1 MQQTIKIE
9 PKRLKGLVAAPPS
22 KSDSHRAI
30 LCAGLSANET
40 EIEHIVLSEDVKAT
54 IEALKT
60 MGVTIEEKVSVERY
74 TTLKIN
80 NPWMAAYY
88 ASGKR
93 LNCGP
98 LKIDCR
104 ESGSTARF
112 MIPLF
117 HLSEAPVTFYGAP
130 ALSRRPYTPYYD
142 IFKAQSETVQF
153 HTDSGHLP
161 LTISGTLKAGV
172 YPIVGNISSQFISGL
187 LMSLPLLDGD
197 SEIIVT
203 PPLES
208 KAYIDLTLACL
219 SAFHIAVET
228 SDALHYKIK
237 GNQRYSGAQ
246 YRVEGD
252 FSAAAFWL
260 VATAL
265 GNEVAVSGL
274 SRTSK
279 QADQDILVF
288 FEGAYRWEEDV
299 LWVDENEA
307 NQCTFDV
314 SQCPD
319 LVPILAVYCALSK
332 GTSKII
338 GASRLRIKES
348 DRLKAITTEL
358 NKMGA
363 DIEELEDALVINGVS
378 QFHGAQVDAWNDH
391 RIAMALAIAATRADG
406 PVIIKGAE
414 SVSKSYP
421 DFWNDYIELGGD
433 LSVQ

>member
-1 MQQTIKIE
+1 MQQIIKIE

-30 LCAGLSANET
+30 LCAGLSENAV

-54 IEALKT
+54 MEALKT
-60 MGVTIEEKVSVERY
+60 MGVMVEEKDSVGQCV
-74 TTLKIN
+74 TLNIR
-80 NPWMAAYY
+80 NPWIKAYY
-88 ASGKR
+88 TSGKR
-93 LNCGP
+93 LDHGP
-98 LKIDCR
+98 LKINCR

-112 MIPLF
+112 MMPLF
-117 HLSEAPVTFYGAP
+117 HLSESPVTFYGAP

-142 IFKAQSETVQF
+142 LFKAQSDTIKF
-153 HTDSGHLP
+153 ATDSGHLP
-161 LTISGTLKAGV
+161 LTVSGALKAGV
-172 YPIVGNISSQFISGL
+172 YPIVGNVSSQFISGL
-187 LMSLPLLDGD
+187 LMSLPLLEGD

-208 KAYIDLTLACL
+208 KAYIDMTLACL
-219 SAFHIAVET
+219 SAFQIEVKTPDE
-228 SDALHYKIK
+228 LHYKIK
-237 GNQRYSGAQ
+237 GNQKYSGSH

-252 FSAAAFWL
+252 YSAAAFWL
-260 VATAL
+260 VAAAL
-265 GNEVAVSGL
+265 GNEVGVSGL
-274 SRTSK
+274 SQTSK
-279 QADQDILVF
+279 QADQDILNF
-288 FEGAYRWEEDV
+288 FEGAYRWENDV
-299 LWVDENEA
+299 IWVDENDA
-307 NQCTFDV
+307 NQCIFDV

-332 GTSKII
+332 GTSKIVN
-338 GASRLRIKES
+338 AARLRIKES

-363 DIEELEDALVINGVS
+363 DIEELEDALIIHGVTA
-378 QFHGAQVDAWNDH
+378 FKGAQVDAWNDH

-406 PVIIKGAE
+406 PVIIEGAA

-421 DFWNDYIELGGD
+421 DFWNDYIKLGGE

>member
-9 PKRLKGLVAAPPS
+9 PKGLKGQVAAPPS

-30 LCAGLSANET
+30 LCTGLSATET

-54 IEALKT
+54 MGALKT
-60 MGVTIEEKVSVERY
+60 MGVAVEEKISEGQHV
-74 TTLKIN
+74 TLKIR
-80 NPWMAAYY
+80 NPWIKAYY
-88 ASGKR
+88 TSGKR
-93 LNCGP
+93 LDHGP

-112 MIPLF
+112 MMPLF

-142 IFKAQSETVQF
+142 LFKAQSETIKF
-153 HTDSGHLP
+153 TTDSGHLP
-161 LTISGTLKAGV
+161 LTVSGTLTAGV
-172 YPIVGNISSQFISGL
+172 YPIVGNVSSQFISGL

-208 KAYIDLTLACL
+208 KAYIDMTLSCL
-219 SAFHIAVET
+219 SAFHIKVET
-228 SDALHYKIK
+228 PDELHYKIK
-237 GNQRYSGAQ
+237 GNQKYSGSH
-246 YRVEGD
+246 YLVEGD
-252 FSAAAFWL
+252 YSAAAFWL
-260 VATAL
+260 VAAAL

-274 SRTSK
+274 SQTSK
-279 QADQDILVF
+279 QADQDILNF
-288 FEGAYRWEEDV
+288 FEGAYRWKEDV
-299 LWVDENEA
+299 VWVEANDA

-332 GTSKII
+332 GTSRIVN
-338 GASRLRIKES
+338 AARLRIKES

-363 DIEELEDALVINGVS
+363 DIEELEDALIIHGVTA
-378 QFHGAQVDAWNDH
+378 FKGAQVDAWNDH
-391 RIAMALAIAATRADG
+391 RIAMALAIAATRANG
-406 PVIIKGAE
+406 PVVIKGAA

-421 DFWNDYIELGGD
+421 DFWNDYIKLGGE